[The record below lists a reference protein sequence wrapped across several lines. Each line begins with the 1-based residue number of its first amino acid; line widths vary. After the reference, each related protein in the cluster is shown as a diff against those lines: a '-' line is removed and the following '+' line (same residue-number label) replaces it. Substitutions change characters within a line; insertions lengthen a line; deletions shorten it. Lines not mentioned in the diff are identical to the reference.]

1 MCLGEIAPA
10 TIPKASL
17 TTYEL
22 MDLIAVDLTGP
33 MSVPTWGGARY
44 ALVIVEVSTRL
55 PVGRLLISKEGVNA
69 ELRDVIAMLERQ
81 SGKKLKRMRVDNGT
95 SS

>member
-1 MCLGEIAPA
+1 MIRKDMVDGLSINGLHEYDHVCEGCVLGKSHRLPF
-10 TIPKASL
+10 PKASL

-55 PVGRLLISKEGVNA
+55 PGR
-69 ELRDVIAMLERQ
+69 
-81 SGKKLKRMRVDNGT
+81 T
-95 SS
+95 SLNL